1 MYQHKQATL
10 TDGVRS
16 TGSLYLI
23 ETSIKVHILIIKSMP
38 SGLRIRHLLS
48 HDCDQ
53 YKHSL
58 PLTMTS
64 VKVVIPHNSSIFFKI
79 YVSLFIWK

>member
-1 MYQHKQATL
+1 
-10 TDGVRS
+10 
-16 TGSLYLI
+16 
-23 ETSIKVHILIIKSMP
+23 
-38 SGLRIRHLLS
+38 LS

-79 YVSLFIWK
+79 YVSLFIWNNENG